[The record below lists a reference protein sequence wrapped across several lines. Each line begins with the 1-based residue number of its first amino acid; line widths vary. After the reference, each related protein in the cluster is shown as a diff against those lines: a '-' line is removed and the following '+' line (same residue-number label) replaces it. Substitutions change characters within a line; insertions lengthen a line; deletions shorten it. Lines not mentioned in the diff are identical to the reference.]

1 MSGKQLLLNWLFF
14 EISLTEKNTFTLN
27 CIMKRTETVF
37 SSHIERIAQNYVLL
51 FCRKVHIIVVKE
63 VQFAVMFIKLFFWTL
78 RHVSLCTL
86 GQEHRCSIEWPVALA
101 DLRITAGCNSAQTCI
116 IKPFRESLE
125 WDLFKCSHVITSASL
140 TFFYI
145 YIKRSGALRVAEWVR
160 NMAYTLKVICY
171 TEVGKHFLI
180 KKSPLRII
188 YYDHRL

>member
-37 SSHIERIAQNYVLL
+37 SSHIEGIAQNYVLL
-51 FCRKVHIIVVKE
+51 FCGKVHITV
-63 VQFAVMFIKLFFWTL
+63 VMFIKLFFWTL

-86 GQEHRCSIEWPVALA
+86 GQEHRCSIEQPVALA
-101 DLRITAGCNSAQTCI
+101 DPRITAGCNSAQTCI

-145 YIKRSGALRVAEWVR
+145 YIKGSGALRVAEWER